1 MLPFIKKNE
10 MQELGRIIG
19 KYLFPLLLTVVGLG
33 IILSGSINDQTKLFV
48 MGGVGIFL
56 VGVISFLQI
65 KGLINRTVQIIL
77 SVVFFAGAIAYAVLD
92 YQSIAKQMAYERKR
106 EKIKKHVV
114 QRLKDIRKAQTAYI
128 KENEK
133 YADSFDSLIYFM
145 KNGKLSLVKKLGS
158 LPDTV
163 PTEEMALELGLIQS
177 MPEGMTDEDVINSG
191 LIVRDTIEVD
201 VLEYVFDEDDRKNRK
216 TTFYLDS
223 LPYVPYADHKFEM
236 DADFIQSGGVR
247 QAVFRVLDPDPFD
260 EQFIL
265 GSLTEASTSGNWK
278 E

>member
-1 MLPFIKKNE
+1 

-92 YQSIAKQMAYERKR
+92 YQSIAEQMAYERKR

>member
-1 MLPFIKKNE
+1 

-33 IILSGSINDQTKLFV
+33 IVLSGSVNEQTKLFI

-56 VGVISFLQI
+56 VGLVSFFQI
-65 KGLINRTVQIIL
+65 KGFINRTAQIIL
-77 SVVFFAGAIAYAVLD
+77 SVVFFAGAIGYAVLD
-92 YQSIAKQMAYERKR
+92 YQSIAEQMAYERKR
-106 EKIKKHVV
+106 EKIKTHVV

-163 PTEEMALELGLIQS
+163 PTEEMALELGIIQT
-177 MPEGMTDEDVINSG
+177 MPEGMTDEDVINAG

-201 VLEYVFDEDDRKNRK
+201 VLGYVFNEDDRENRK
-216 TTFYLDS
+216 TKFYVDS
-223 LPYVPYADHKFEM
+223 LPYVPFSDHKFEM
-236 DADFIQSGGVR
+236 DADFISSGGVR
-247 QAVFRVLDPDPFD
+247 QPVFRVLDPDPFD

>member
-1 MLPFIKKNE
+1 

-19 KYLFPLLLTVVGLG
+19 KYLFPLLLTLVGLG
-33 IILSGSINDQTKLFV
+33 IVISGSVNEQTRLFI

-65 KGLINRTVQIIL
+65 KGYITKTIQIVL
-77 SVVFFAGAIAYAVLD
+77 SVVFFLGAIAYSVLD
-92 YQSIAKQMAYERKR
+92 YQSIAEEMAYERKR
-106 EKIKKHVV
+106 QKIKMHVI
-114 QRLKDIRKAQTAYI
+114 QRLKDIRKAQTAYL

-133 YADSFDSLIYFM
+133 YADSFDSLLYFM

-163 PTEEMALELGLIQS
+163 PTEEMAMELGLIQT
-177 MPEGMTDEDVINSG
+177 MPEGMTDEDVLNAG

-201 VLEYVFDEDDRKNRK
+201 VLGYIFNEDDRDSRK
-216 TTFYLDS
+216 TKFYLDS
-223 LPYVPYADHKFEM
+223 LPYVPFANHKFEM
-236 DADFIQSGGVR
+236 DADFIESGGVR
-247 QAVFRVLDPDPFD
+247 QPVFRVLDPDPFD
-260 EQFIL
+260 EQYIV

>member
-1 MLPFIKKNE
+1 MPFIKKNE

-92 YQSIAKQMAYERKR
+92 YQSIAEQMAYERKR

-201 VLEYVFDEDDRKNRK
+201 VLDYVFDEDDRKNRK

>member
-1 MLPFIKKNE
+1 MPFIKKNE

-201 VLEYVFDEDDRKNRK
+201 VLDYVFDEDDRKNRK

>member
-1 MLPFIKKNE
+1 LPFIKKNE

-19 KYLFPLLLTVVGLG
+19 KYLFPLLLTIVGLG
-33 IILSGSINDQTKLFV
+33 IVISGSVNEQTKLFI
-48 MGGVGIFL
+48 MGGLGIFL
-56 VGVISFLQI
+56 VGVISFLQV
-65 KGLINRTVQIIL
+65 KGIITKTAQLVL
-77 SVVFFAGAIAYAVLD
+77 SIVFFAGAIAYAVLD
-92 YQSIAKQMAYERKR
+92 YQSIAEQMAYERER
-106 EKIKKHVV
+106 EKVKMHVV
-114 QRLKDIRKAQTAYI
+114 QRLKDIRKAQTAYL
-128 KENEK
+128 KEHDK

-158 LPDTV
+158 LPDSV
-163 PTEEMALELGLIQS
+163 PTEEMAIELGLIQT
-177 MPEGMTDEDVINSG
+177 MPDGMTDEDVLNEG

-201 VLEYVFDEDDRKNRK
+201 VLEYVFNEDDRESRK
-216 TTFYLDS
+216 TKFYLDS

-236 DADFIQSGGVR
+236 DADFIESGGVE